1 MGYQRRIHGDCQSIT
16 GSTQRANLLIN
27 FDMST
32 QHYAAFIK
40 LTKKDVVE
48 CKKMP
53 KPLAECFP
61 TAKVASIA
69 TRGWAGKLKLKK
81 RGNKGKVTYKPRKC
95 LLPRVSNKK
104 RQSSDKKLNGDQSPT
119 KRSESRI
126 DFDGTAKVESTKT
139 ARTRRRRSRRRPL
152 HNLVPSFAKNKL
164 NPPPLTPP
172 TFVNA
177 LLKWLQLV

>member
-95 LLPRVSNKK
+95 LLPRA
-104 RQSSDKKLNGDQSPT
+104 SDKKLNGDQSPT
-119 KRSESRI
+119 KRSKSSIE
-126 DFDGTAKVESTKT
+126 FDGVAKVESTKT
-139 ARTRRRRSRRRPL
+139 GKDKAEKKSKKTT
-152 HNLVPSFAKNKL
+152 A
-164 NPPPLTPP
+164 
-172 TFVNA
+172 
-177 LLKWLQLV
+177 

>member
-81 RGNKGKVTYKPRKC
+81 RGNKGKVTYKPR
-95 LLPRVSNKK
+95 
-104 RQSSDKKLNGDQSPT
+104 QSSDKKPNGDQSPT
-119 KRSESRI
+119 KRSKSSI

-139 ARTRRRRSRRRPL
+139 GKDKAEKKSKKTT
-152 HNLVPSFAKNKL
+152 A
-164 NPPPLTPP
+164 
-172 TFVNA
+172 
-177 LLKWLQLV
+177 

>member
-1 MGYQRRIHGDCQSIT
+1 MGIVNQSPD
-16 GSTQRANLLIN
+16 QPRELIYL
-27 FDMST
+27 SIRHEHPT
-32 QHYAAFIK
+32 LCRLHQTAQK
-40 LTKKDVVE
+40 GCGRVQ
-48 CKKMP
+48 KMP

-119 KRSESRI
+119 KRSKSSIE
-126 DFDGTAKVESTKT
+126 FDGTAKVESTKT
-139 ARTRRRRSRRRPL
+139 GKDKAEKKSKKTT
-152 HNLVPSFAKNKL
+152 A
-164 NPPPLTPP
+164 
-172 TFVNA
+172 
-177 LLKWLQLV
+177 

>member
-1 MGYQRRIHGDCQSIT
+1 MGYQRRVHGDCQSIT

-104 RQSSDKKLNGDQSPT
+104 RQPSAKKLNGDQSPT
-119 KRSESRI
+119 KRSKSSI

-139 ARTRRRRSRRRPL
+139 GKDKAEKKSKRPL
-152 HNLVPSFAKNKL
+152 HEL
-164 NPPPLTPP
+164 
-172 TFVNA
+172 
-177 LLKWLQLV
+177 